1 MRGKN
6 EEGMVPDLE
15 GIRIWGKTVSLQIP
29 PLYQE
34 QNALLR
40 AVEICVGPARDSKR
54 FLVRAWGKYL

>member
-6 EEGMVPDLE
+6 EEGMVPDLK

-34 QNALLR
+34 QNALLG
-40 AVEICVGPARDSKR
+40 AAEICVAPPRDSKR